1 MDPWENAKKQLFRVA
16 KDFDISKSIIDIL
29 SLPERA
35 VESRLPMKL
44 DNDEAQTYPA
54 YRVWHNTARGPAK
67 GGIRF
72 HPGVT
77 LEEVKALSMWMTWK
91 NAIAGVPYGGG
102 KGGVIVNPKKMSKS
116 ELETLSRSYARQFSF
131 LFDQDTDIPAPD
143 VNTNAQTM
151 AWMLDELETI
161 KGKKQPGMITGK
173 PIELGGSQGRTEAT
187 GLGGFYTIKNAVKSF
202 DVTGRSVA
210 VQGFGNVG
218 YYVAHYLHD
227 AGFRVIAVS
236 DSKGAIHDSDGLNVD
251 AVMDTKK
258 RTGSVVNYSGNRISN
273 EELLELD
280 VDILVPSALES
291 VITQKN
297 AQNIQ
302 AKLIVE
308 LANGPTTPEAD
319 KILEEAGQIIVPDV
333 LANSGGVSVSYLEW
347 VQNRMGLYWEKE
359 DVFGRLRSI
368 MDQAFKDVYEFS
380 KKHETPFRN
389 ASIGLAVN
397 KVAEAM
403 KLKGTI

>member
-16 KDFDISKSIIDIL
+16 KDFDIEKSVVDIL
-29 SLPERA
+29 SRPERA
-35 VESRLPMKL
+35 VESRIAVRT
-44 DNDEAQTYPA
+44 DDGSTSIYPA

-72 HPGVT
+72 HPNVT

-91 NAIAGVPYGGG
+91 NAVAGVPYGGG
-102 KGGVIVNPKKMSKS
+102 KGGVIVNPKELSRS
-116 ELETLSRSYARQFSF
+116 ELEHLSRAYARQFAF
-131 LFDQDTDIPAPD
+131 LFGQDTDIPAPD
-143 VNTNAQTM
+143 VNTNSQTM
-151 AWMLDELETI
+151 AWMLDELEAM

-173 PIELGGSQGRTEAT
+173 PVELGGSQGRTEAT
-187 GLGGFYTIKNAVKSF
+187 GLGGFFTINNAVKAF

-218 YYVAHYLHD
+218 YYVSHFLHE
-227 AGFRVIAVS
+227 AGFKVVAVS
-236 DSKGAIHDSDGLNVD
+236 DSKGGIYDPNGLNVD

-258 RTGSVVNYSGNRISN
+258 RTRSVVNYSGNRISN

-280 VDILVPSALES
+280 VDILVPAALEN
-291 VITQKN
+291 VITRRN
-297 AQNIQ
+297 AGDIK
-302 AKLIVE
+302 ARLIVE
-308 LANGPTTPEAD
+308 LANGPTAPEAD
-319 KILEEAGQIIVPDV
+319 RILEESGQVVVPDV

-359 DVFGRLRSI
+359 DVFGRLKKI
-368 MDQAFKDVYEFS
+368 MNDAFRHVHQFS
-380 KKHETPFRN
+380 KEHNTPLRN
-389 ASIGLAVN
+389 ASIGLAVG

-403 KLKGTI
+403 KVRGVL